1 MDYRNHYKSFVF
13 FFLFLLI
20 AFLPLSKSNVLGDAV
35 NMKPNIM
42 IVSFIICVLFFI
54 YELKKSKE

>member
-1 MDYRNHYKSFVF
+1 
-13 FFLFLLI
+13 
-20 AFLPLSKSNVLGDAV
+20 LGDAV

>member
-1 MDYRNHYKSFVF
+1 M
-13 FFLFLLI
+13 
-20 AFLPLSKSNVLGDAV
+20 LGDAV

-42 IVSFIICVLFFI
+42 IVSFIISVLFFI